1 MLLLPYLI
9 IAFYTAHLN
18 TNGNERSIPLWEV
31 SSKISF
37 SPETKMYLTGS
48 TNLVSYRCDCLT
60 PGNTVP
66 ISVSHKGTKTYF
78 ENTNLKVNAQNIN
91 CHQRLYN
98 YNIKKALQTDLY
110 PNINIKLLE
119 AWKTDNS
126 TFLNEKD
133 WFDVISNTNLTI
145 KQTTRNMNVK
155 GKAMRI
161 SSNKYRI
168 KGTQELSMKDFN
180 VNVPEIMFGLI
191 TVNDKIVFNFDLVF
205 EILK

>member
-1 MLLLPYLI
+1 MFLLPFLI
-9 IAFYTAHLN
+9 IAFYSTHIN
-18 TNGNERSIPLWEV
+18 TDGPGLSVPLWEL

-48 TNLVSYRCDCLT
+48 TNLVSYKCDCLT
-60 PGNTVP
+60 PGNTIP

-78 ENTNLKVNAQNIN
+78 ENTILKVNSKDIN
-91 CHQRLYN
+91 CHKKLYN

-126 TFLNEKD
+126 SFLNEKD
-133 WFDVISNTNLTI
+133 WFDVVSNTNLTI

-168 KGTQELSMKDFN
+168 KGSQEISMKDFN
-180 VNVPEIMFGLI
+180 VKVPEIMFGLI